1 MMTVSWKERVN
12 RILISELARCHSFH
26 DLPKFRCN
34 FLIFLETMRTILLG
48 CCLIVLLVV
57 ASAQLTPAEVER
69 RRREDL
75 VLFPMYPTSVP
86 HFPVRKDPYS
96 KNGEPVVRGRFDLIN
111 GIPEATPGPNGK
123 KFTIAEFKKRLQ
135 CSVSEPA
142 LDELYGTMSLM
153 LLDPPTKET
162 FEMIA
167 LWVETR
173 CANQGSDWS
182 ACHRLLPNF
191 RNKQYPAEFN
201 MHKNFGWTF
210 QMLRIIKGELYHD
223 WPWGIERIP
232 KYHGITAMFAPLAM
246 VVSLLTDV
254 KDSVFL
260 FGAEK
265 GYLPWTFNI
274 AHITMVSNS
283 YSHEYQ
289 I

>member
-1 MMTVSWKERVN
+1 M
-12 RILISELARCHSFH
+12 A
-26 DLPKFRCN
+26 
-34 FLIFLETMRTILLG
+34 
-48 CCLIVLLVV
+48 V

-96 KNGEPVVRGRFDLIN
+96 DKGEPVVRGRFDLIN
-111 GIPEATPGPNGK
+111 GIPAATPVPHGK
-123 KFTIAEFKKRLQ
+123 QFTIAEFKKRLQ

-167 LWVETR
+167 LWAETR

-191 RNKQYPAEFN
+191 KNKQYPAEFN

-223 WPWGIERIP
+223 WPWGIERIG
-232 KYHGITAMFAPLAM
+232 KYNGITAMFAPLAM
-246 VVSLLTDV
+246 VVNLLTDV

-274 AHITMVSNS
+274 AHITMVSKP
-283 YSHEYQ
+283 HLH
-289 I
+289 